1 MKSTWSMF
9 FSTKT
14 LPLMAVFVTACGGGL
29 NWQAPPAME
38 QLIPEITEDGTKFFT
53 FQRDYLNT
61 QQSGPPGT
69 DRNAN
74 REPRRRDV
82 MTGEFEVTERVQ
94 AILDLTG
101 YCREG
106 FFERHR
112 EQTFRRFLI
121 KGECREAASVGDR
134 EMYTAPIALN

>member
-1 MKSTWSMF
+1 
-9 FSTKT
+9 
-14 LPLMAVFVTACGGGL
+14 
-29 NWQAPPAME
+29 
-38 QLIPEITEDGTKFFT
+38 LIPEITDDGTKFFT

-61 QQSGPPGT
+61 EQSGLPGAG
-69 DRNAN
+69 RNSN
-74 REPRRRDV
+74 RDSGRRDV

-94 AILDLTG
+94 AILGLTG

-121 KGECREAASVGDR
+121 KGECREAASVSDR
-134 EMYTAPIALN
+134 ELFSAPITLN

>member
-1 MKSTWSMF
+1 MKSTWSRY
-9 FSTKT
+9 FSVKI
-14 LPLMAVFVTACGGGL
+14 LSVIAVFVTACGGGL
-29 NWQAPPAME
+29 NWQAPPAKE
-38 QLIPEITEDGTKFFT
+38 QLIPEITGDGTKFFT

-61 QQSGPPGT
+61 QQSGPPGAGR
-69 DRNAN
+69 DAG
-74 REPRRRDV
+74 RRDV

-94 AILDLTG
+94 AILDQTG

-121 KGECREAASVGDR
+121 KGECREAASASDR
-134 EMYTAPIALN
+134 QLFTAPIALN